1 MHLISTVR
9 LLTLITL
16 ALGLASC
23 ENGKNPLHKS
33 GSTQDDLYVSN
44 VPSDGGYHP
53 YPNQPGQIAGPA
65 APTYT
70 PPPAPVAPDLYAF
83 NSTSG
88 SKPKTSGT
96 SSGGSSAGTSSG
108 GSSSGRSSVSG
119 TSGGS
124 SSGGSSTPRKTTA
137 STKPKSKSS
146 SSKSGST
153 AKKKSSGGS
162 YKVVSGDSL
171 YAIARKRGT
180 TVAKIK
186 AANSLST
193 DLIHPGLVL
202 KIP

>member
-1 MHLISTVR
+1 MHFISSVR
-9 LLTLITL
+9 LLSLITL
-16 ALGLASC
+16 AFGFSSC
-23 ENGKNPLHKS
+23 ENGKNPFHKTD
-33 GSTQDDLYVSN
+33 STQDDLYVSN

-70 PPPAPVAPDLYAF
+70 PPPAPVEPDLYAF
-83 NSTSG
+83 NSPAG

-96 SSGGSSAGTSSG
+96 SSGGSSA
-108 GSSSGRSSVSG
+108 
-119 TSGGS
+119 GS

>member
-23 ENGKNPLHKS
+23 ENAKNPFQKP

-70 PPPAPVAPDLYAF
+70 PPPAPVEPDLYAF
-83 NSTSG
+83 NSPSG
-88 SKPKTSGT
+88 SKPKTSGA
-96 SSGGSSAGTSSG
+96 SSGGSSAGSSAG

-124 SSGGSSTPRKTTA
+124 STPRKTTA
-137 STKPKSKSS
+137 STKSKSKSS

>member
-96 SSGGSSAGTSSG
+96 SSGGSS
-108 GSSSGRSSVSG
+108 
-119 TSGGS
+119 
-124 SSGGSSTPRKTTA
+124 GGSSTPRKTTA